1 MRLTARTYEGST
13 LVLEHTF
20 HGRTVSEV
28 IDIVQAH
35 KKFDAFFRAATAITV
50 AAQER
55 GRHVSMGSWRGM
67 KLKTVWRWGR

>member
-28 IDIVQAH
+28 IAIVDAH
-35 KKFDAFFRAATAITV
+35 RKTDAFLRAASTHDV
-50 AAQER
+50 GGPGR
-55 GRHVSMGSWRGM
+55 GHVSTGLWHGI
-67 KLKTVWRWGR
+67 KLTTRWRWGR

>member
-28 IDIVQAH
+28 VAIVQAH
-35 KKFDAFFRAATAITV
+35 KKFDAFFRAATAITEPSV
-50 AAQER
+50 
-55 GRHVSMGSWRGM
+55 GRHHISRGSWRGI
-67 KLKTVWRWGR
+67 KLKTMWRWGR